1 MPRPKFAI
9 HDMTVE
15 EVETR
20 ITEMK
25 LELFNLRFRNSMRQL
40 DDPLTIRFLKRD
52 VARFETALSEHRKGI
67 RRLPGEADSGTSKSS
82 SKEK

>member
-1 MPRPKFAI
+1 MPRPKLAI

-15 EVETR
+15 EVESR
-20 ITEMK
+20 IAEMK

-40 DDPLTIRFLKRD
+40 DDPLTIRYLKRD
-52 VARFETALSEHRKGI
+52 VARFETALSEHKKGI
-67 RRLPGEADSGTSKSS
+67 HRLPGEAEASTGK

>member
-1 MPRPKFAI
+1 MPRPKIAI

-20 ITEMK
+20 ITELK
-25 LELFNLRFRNSMRQL
+25 QELFNLRFRNSMRQL
-40 DDPLTIRFLKRD
+40 DNPLTIRYVKRD
-52 VARFETALSEHRKGI
+52 VARLETALSEHRKGI
-67 RRLPGEADSGTSKSS
+67 HRLPGEAEASAAA